1 MYKIIFYIFPLLLFI
16 GCSNDENIY
25 LPDSSYHYINP
36 HKNNSSKYKKRVIQ
50 KPYFVL
56 GHWYYP
62 IRVKVGD
69 TFRGIASWYGPDFH
83 GKLTANGEI
92 YNMYDYTAANK
103 ILPLGTIVKVINLKN
118 HKSVK
123 VRINDRGPFVKG
135 RIIDLSYI
143 AGKRI
148 GIDKTGTTPVKLIV
162 LSTPLIKNNFYK
174 KKKKYG
180 KIVIQ
185 VGAFSSYKSA
195 LRAKRKYKKSYITK
209 ENNLYKV
216 YIGNFKN
223 YKEAQKF
230 KEIANI
236 EGFVKKRK

>member
-1 MYKIIFYIFPLLLFI
+1 MYKILFYIFPLLFFI

-25 LPDSSYHYINP
+25 LPNNSYYHIKP
-36 HKNNSSKYKKRVIQ
+36 HKTYKNKVIQ

-62 IRVKVGD
+62 IKVQVGD
-69 TFRGIASWYGPDFH
+69 TFRGVASWYGPDFH

-148 GIDKTGTTPVKLIV
+148 GIDKTGTAPVKLIV
-162 LSTPLIKNNFYK
+162 LSTPLIKNK
-174 KKKKYG
+174 
-180 KIVIQ
+180 
-185 VGAFSSYKSA
+185 SYK
-195 LRAKRKYKKSYITK
+195 
-209 ENNLYKV
+209 
-216 YIGNFKN
+216 
-223 YKEAQKF
+223 
-230 KEIANI
+230 
-236 EGFVKKRK
+236 